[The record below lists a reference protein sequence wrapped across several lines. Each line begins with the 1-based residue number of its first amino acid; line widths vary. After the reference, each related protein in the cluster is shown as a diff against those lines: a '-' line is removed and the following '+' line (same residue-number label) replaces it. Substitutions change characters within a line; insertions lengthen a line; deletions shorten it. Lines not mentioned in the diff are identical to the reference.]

1 MATDD
6 QAPHVYHVGPWRYLW
21 LWLVFGPLALI
32 FLALGLFSEQP
43 GERAPLLIGGALWL
57 LVPFMVTLLVR
68 MARLEI
74 SARGVRLRQIG
85 YRLEA
90 AWPDVAALRL
100 DRGREGFVT
109 ARPVGGRGAGLLAAA
124 GRAIPRAGAQFYD
137 DEQQRLLDEHRLIP
151 IEAFAWHLRHGQL
164 RADIARF
171 APNLEGDL
179 AALDRSSGR
188 SA

>member
-1 MATDD
+1 MVTDD
-6 QAPHVYHVGPWRYLW
+6 QAPHIYHVGPWRYLW

-57 LVPFMVTLLVR
+57 LVPFMITLLVR

-90 AWPDVAALRL
+90 AWPDVSGLRL
-100 DRGREGFVT
+100 DRGHEGFIT
-109 ARPVGGRGAGLLAAA
+109 ARPVGGSGAGLLAAA
-124 GRAIPRAGAQFYD
+124 GRAIPLAGAQFYD

-151 IEAFAWHLRHGQL
+151 IEAFVWHLRHGKL

-171 APNLEGDL
+171 APHLEGDL
-179 AALDRSSGR
+179 AALDRTPGR